1 MGGLVKISIFA
12 VSHRA
17 SFRDPFREDSGPHLG
32 PKLGPKPPPEGIP
45 RRLEKRDAK
54 STPKHGQKGPT
65 WTPRPPPRGSQNRSK
80 IVPGPSPR
88 ASMKRPGTKCPLG
101 HPRDFLSGWILV
113 PWAPFQASILNPF
126 GSSRGP
132 QKEPKTGPKTPAIF
146 GQFLIHFGL
155 PGVPGMA
162 LGTLGD
168 HLCAG
173 TPEKVDF
180 SCLWGPC
187 RSPLGD
193 PAGTLFRPWTPP
205 GPSWRAF
212 GSDLL
217 AVLVPPGFDPVFR
230 TLKHRKNVV
239 FRSAKSG

>member
-1 MGGLVKISIFA
+1 MQGVTIGLA
-12 VSHRA
+12 
-17 SFRDPFREDSGPHLG
+17 
-32 PKLGPKPPPEGIP
+32 
-45 RRLEKRDAK
+45 RRLQCQVL
-54 STPKHGQKGPT
+54 H
-65 WTPRPPPRGSQNRSK
+65 
-80 IVPGPSPR
+80 I
-88 ASMKRPGTKCPLG
+88 
-101 HPRDFLSGWILV
+101 
-113 PWAPFQASILNPF
+113 
-126 GSSRGP
+126 
-132 QKEPKTGPKTPAIF
+132 
-146 GQFLIHFGL
+146 QFRL

-193 PAGTLFRPWTPP
+193 PAGTLFRLWTPP

-230 TLKHRKNVV
+230 ALKHRKNVV

>member
-1 MGGLVKISIFA
+1 MAELHFHGPHGLLISIFILLSALQETACTA
-12 VSHRA
+12 VCLCLMAQLTSTARA
-17 SFRDPFREDSGPHLG
+17 LVDYRELCGGAGGQPSWGP
-32 PKLGPKPPPEGIP
+32 
-45 RRLEKRDAK
+45 
-54 STPKHGQKGPT
+54 
-65 WTPRPPPRGSQNRSK
+65 
-80 IVPGPSPR
+80 
-88 ASMKRPGTKCPLG
+88 
-101 HPRDFLSGWILV
+101 
-113 PWAPFQASILNPF
+113 
-126 GSSRGP
+126 SRGP
-132 QKEPKTGPKTPAIF
+132 SRGP
-146 GQFLIHFGL
+146 GHFEL

-168 HLCAG
+168 RLCPG

-193 PAGTLFRPWTPP
+193 PAGTLFRLWTPP